1 MHPGITVCT
10 VIICATQGKTSDDI
24 MGGLQLGGS
33 DCTIVMKLSQ
43 PEQEEREKMEREHPY
58 KA

>member
-1 MHPGITVCT
+1 MCT